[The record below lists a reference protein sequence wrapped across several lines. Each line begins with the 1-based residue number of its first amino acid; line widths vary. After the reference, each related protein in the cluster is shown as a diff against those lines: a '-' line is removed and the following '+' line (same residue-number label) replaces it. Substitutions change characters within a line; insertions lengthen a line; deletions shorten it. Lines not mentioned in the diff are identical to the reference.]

1 MRQLLKKP
9 IHISVAI
16 TSNIDCRMVTVHPC
30 KHSDVMKNFVDEA
43 KKHGKKI
50 KSHQALMIFLKFMSS
65 VMPTVC
71 FDTSVDIEI

>member
-1 MRQLLKKP
+1 
-9 IHISVAI
+9 
-16 TSNIDCRMVTVHPC
+16 VHPC
-30 KHSDVMKNFVDEA
+30 KHSDVLKNFVDEA

-71 FDTSVDIEI
+71 FDSSIDIEI